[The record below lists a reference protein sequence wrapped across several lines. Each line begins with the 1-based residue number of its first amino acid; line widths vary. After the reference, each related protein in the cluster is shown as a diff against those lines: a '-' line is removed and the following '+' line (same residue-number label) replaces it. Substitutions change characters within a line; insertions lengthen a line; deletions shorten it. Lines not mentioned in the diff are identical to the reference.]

1 MFDIVQHITG
11 HYSSFWTSQHIHQT
25 PSDERKQLSNSFI
38 YLPEVFLKSPEKNET
53 IFPTEVMFLSCLV
66 WIGMTSQKPNRWLT
80 R

>member
-1 MFDIVQHITG
+1 MFDIVRHITG

-53 IFPTEVMFLSCLV
+53 IFPTELDVFVVSRLD
-66 WIGMTSQKPNRWLT
+66 WDDFTKT
-80 R
+80 